1 MWEKVKLRD
10 ITNTS
15 SGGTPSRT
23 KSEYFK
29 DGDIPWILSGDLNKN
44 EIIESKHYIT
54 DLGLKNSSAKIFPK
68 NSILI
73 AMYGATIGNASILR
87 IEAATNQAICC
98 IFPNPK
104 YNSKFLY
111 YYFKKAQNELIQLG
125 MGNAQPNISQSII
138 NEIEIPL
145 PPLPIQEKI
154 ADILDKA
161 DKLRRKDKDLQSKYD
176 ELAQAIFIDMFGDPV
191 RNEKG
196 WELKKLSELGY
207 LKNGLNY
214 GNNESGKELTVFGV
228 GDFKS
233 NWLFDDYSKLKTL
246 NLDTIPNKNFLLA
259 DGDILFV
266 RSNGNKELIGRAILL
281 KNINSAITYSGFC
294 IKFTR
299 TSLAINEYYL
309 IRLLVN
315 SKFKKYILNGGR
327 GANIQNIN
335 QEILS
340 TLKIPVPPI
349 AIQEK
354 FAKKIELVNQL
365 KAQTNAEKSEEL
377 FQSLLQKAF
386 KGELVS

>member
-1 MWEKVKLRD
+1 MWEKVKLKD

-44 EIIESKHYIT
+44 EIIESKNYIT

-111 YYFKKAQNELIQLG
+111 YYFKKAQNELIKLG

-138 NEIEIPL
+138 NEIKIPL
-145 PPLPIQEKI
+145 PPLPIQKKI

-161 DKLRRKDKDLQSKYD
+161 DKLRRKDKDLQTKYD

-196 WELKKLSELGY
+196 WKVKPFSYFVTFDTIMTSDFEKYAEVPHIGVGNIERDSGRLINYKPVKDENIKSGKYIFTSNHIIYSKIRPNLNKVALPTFGGLCSADSYPLLPTQNSNKYFFSHLLRSEHFLDFISSFSNRANIPKVNKEQLKKY
-207 LKNGLNY
+207 
-214 GNNESGKELTVFGV
+214 FGIAP
-228 GDFKS
+228 S
-233 NWLFDDYSKLKTL
+233 IAL
-246 NLDTIPNKNFLLA
+246 
-259 DGDILFV
+259 
-266 RSNGNKELIGRAILL
+266 
-281 KNINSAITYSGFC
+281 
-294 IKFTR
+294 
-299 TSLAINEYYL
+299 
-309 IRLLVN
+309 
-315 SKFKKYILNGGR
+315 
-327 GANIQNIN
+327 
-335 QEILS
+335 QE
-340 TLKIPVPPI
+340 
-349 AIQEK
+349 E
-354 FAKKIELVNQL
+354 FAKKIEIINQL
-365 KAQTNAEKSEEL
+365 KKQTNTEKSEEL